1 MKRRKS
7 ADKLFERYFIVEKT
21 YFILYYKKIDK
32 RKSQIYWILFM
43 GDTKGILAI
52 IYTYK
57 WHLYMCKIYIIYVMG
72 KKVMCCF
79 VTEIKCKKKKK
90 LVVKTFIHILVADIV
105 I

>member
-1 MKRRKS
+1 
-7 ADKLFERYFIVEKT
+7 
-21 YFILYYKKIDK
+21 
-32 RKSQIYWILFM
+32 M

-79 VTEIKCKKKKK
+79 VTEVKCKKK
-90 LVVKTFIHILVADIV
+90 TCCENIYSYSCC
-105 I
+105 